1 MSYST
6 QTVPQLKELLKA
18 RGLATNGLKSE
29 LIARLEESD
38 KASDTEAKHEELL
51 EETEPTAETKAEV
64 EPTPTETK
72 DRLQSEETK
81 EEPYEEVKEESK
93 VKILSPEERKAAAL
107 DLLNKKLAR
116 AKKFGSEEDAETVK
130 KDIARIEKFGVEPGT
145 ALAKQLGLISKEGL
159 TEKRERRGS
168 HGKKH
173 RHARRHR
180 G

>member
-1 MSYST
+1 MPYST

-29 LIARLEESD
+29 LIARLEASD
-38 KASDTEAKHEELL
+38 KSSATETKDKELL
-51 EETEPTAETKAEV
+51 EETEPSVETKAEE
-64 EPTPTETK
+64 EPTAAETK
-72 DRLQSEETK
+72 DEFESEETK
-81 EEPYEEVKEESK
+81 EEPNEKVKEEPK

-116 AKKFGSEEDAETVK
+116 AKKFGSEEDAESVK

-159 TEKRERRGS
+159 TERRERRGS
-168 HGKKH
+168 QGRKG